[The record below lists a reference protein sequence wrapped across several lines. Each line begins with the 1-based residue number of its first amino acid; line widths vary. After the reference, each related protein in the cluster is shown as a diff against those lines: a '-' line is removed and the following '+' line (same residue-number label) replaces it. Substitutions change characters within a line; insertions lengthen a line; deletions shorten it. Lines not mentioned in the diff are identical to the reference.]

1 MTDPAPDDEVP
12 SARALLKERDYLL
25 FWGTRWTGSFASQIQ
40 SVAMGWQMYALARQG
55 HSVNESALLVSML
68 GLAAFVPVLL
78 LTLPAGEAA
87 DRYDR
92 KKVLLICL
100 TGEIVSVF
108 TLAIATVQGWTSPAL
123 LMGIAALFGASRAFF
138 APANTALGPM
148 LVPRK
153 LLPRAIAWNSLAWQT
168 ASILGPAAG
177 GLLVAR
183 SSQTAYF
190 TTFALYGLAGVLVFM
205 IRGNAK
211 PALNPGSRWQ
221 LMKEGLA
228 YVWRQKIVFGAISLD
243 LAAVLL
249 GGATAL
255 LPVFARDV
263 LVIHEGH
270 YVILGV
276 FPYEFTRAAAFGLL
290 RSGPAIGATVVAL
303 TLAARP
309 VRNHAGVIM
318 FLGVATFGIAT
329 VVFGLSKSLW
339 LSVAA
344 LAVLG
349 AADMLSVYV
358 RQTLVQLVTP
368 DHMRGRV
375 AAVSSVFIGASNELG
390 EFESGVVARILGPVR
405 AAVFGGIGAVMVTA
419 LWARLFPDLRRAD
432 RLE

>member
-1 MTDPAPDDEVP
+1 MAEPSQDEIP

-25 FWGTRWTGSFASQIQ
+25 FWGSRWTGSFAAQIQ
-40 SVAMGWQMYALARQG
+40 SVAMGWHMYVLARETR
-55 HSVNESALLVSML
+55 SVEESAFLVGMI
-68 GLAAFVPVLL
+68 GLAAFAPVFL

-92 KKVLLICL
+92 RKILMLCL
-100 TGEIVSVF
+100 AGEIASVL
-108 TLAIATVQGWTSPAL
+108 TLAIATVNGWDSPML
-123 LMGIAALFGASRAFF
+123 LLLVAALFGASRAFF
-138 APANTALGPM
+138 APASTALGPM

-168 ASILGPAAG
+168 ASIMGPAVG
-177 GLLVAR
+177 GILIADAPE
-183 SSQTAYF
+183 TAYF
-190 TTFALYGLAGVLVFM
+190 TTFGLYGLAGLFVFS
-205 IRGNAK
+205 IRGNAQ
-211 PALNPGSRWQ
+211 PEVNPGSRWQ

-243 LAAVLL
+243 LFAVLL

-263 LVIHEGH
+263 LHVGPEGFG
-270 YVILGV
+270 IL
-276 FPYEFTRAAAFGLL
+276 RA
-290 RSGPAIGATVVAL
+290 GPAIGATLVAL
-303 TLAARP
+303 WLAANPIRAKAGLFMF
-309 VRNHAGVIM
+309 AGVAV
-318 FLGVATFGIAT
+318 FGAATI
-329 VVFGLSKSLW
+329 VFGLSKSLW

-349 AADMLSVYV
+349 GADMLSVYV

-368 DHMRGRV
+368 DPMRGRV

-390 EFESGVVARILGPVR
+390 EFESGVVARILGPIG
-405 AAVFGGIGAVMVTA
+405 AAVFGGVGALMVTA

>member
-1 MTDPAPDDEVP
+1 MAEPSEDVVP
-12 SARALLKERDYLL
+12 SARALLKERDYLW
-25 FWGTRWTGSFASQIQ
+25 FWGSRWTGSFAAQIQ
-40 SVAMGWQMYALARQG
+40 SVAMGWHMYVLARETR
-55 HSVNESALLVSML
+55 SVEESAFLVGMI
-68 GLAAFVPVLL
+68 GLAAFAPVFL

-92 KKVLLICL
+92 RKILMLCL
-100 TGEIVSVF
+100 TGEIASVL
-108 TLAIATVQGWTSPAL
+108 TLAVATVNGWDSPML
-123 LMGIAALFGASRAFF
+123 LLLVAALFGASRAFF
-138 APANTALGPM
+138 APASTALGPM

-168 ASILGPAAG
+168 ASIMGPAVG
-177 GLLVAR
+177 GVLIAAAPE
-183 SSQTAYF
+183 TAYF
-190 TTFALYGLAGVLVFM
+190 TTFGLYGLAGVFVFM
-205 IRGNAK
+205 IRKNAQ
-211 PALNPGSRWQ
+211 PEVNPGSRWQ

-243 LAAVLL
+243 LFAVLL

-263 LVIHEGH
+263 LHVGPQGFG
-270 YVILGV
+270 IL
-276 FPYEFTRAAAFGLL
+276 RA
-290 RSGPAIGATVVAL
+290 GPAIGATLVAFW
-303 TLAARP
+303 LAANPIRAKAGLFMF
-309 VRNHAGVIM
+309 AGVAV
-318 FLGVATFGIAT
+318 FGAATI
-329 VVFGLSKSLW
+329 VFGLSKSLW

-349 AADMLSVYV
+349 GADMLSVYV

-368 DHMRGRV
+368 DPMRGRV

-390 EFESGVVARILGPVR
+390 EFESGVVARILGPIG
-405 AAVFGGIGAVMVTA
+405 AAVFGGVGALVVTG

>member
-1 MTDPAPDDEVP
+1 MTDAPAPDDDTVP
-12 SARALLKERDYLL
+12 SARALLRERDYVL

-40 SVAMGWQMYALARQG
+40 SVAMGWQMYALARETR
-55 HSVNESALLVSML
+55 SVAESAFMVGMI

-92 KKVLLICL
+92 KKVLLLCL
-100 TGEIVSVF
+100 SGEILSVLALAVA
-108 TLAIATVQGWTSPAL
+108 TLNGWASPAL
-123 LMGIAALFGASRAFF
+123 LLVIAALFGASRAFF

-153 LLPRAIAWNSLAWQT
+153 LLPRAIAWNSLAWQS
-168 ASILGPAAG
+168 ASIAGPAAAG
-177 GLLVAR
+177 FLVAV
-183 SSQTAYF
+183 SAETAYF
-190 TTFALYGLAGVLVFM
+190 TTFALYALAGVLILA
-205 IRGNAK
+205 IRKNAK
-211 PALNPGSRWQ
+211 PETNPGSRWS

-243 LAAVLL
+243 LFAVLL

-263 LVIHEGH
+263 LHVGPEG
-270 YVILGV
+270 
-276 FPYEFTRAAAFGLL
+276 FGLL
-290 RSGPAIGATVVAL
+290 RAGPAMGATVVAL
-303 TLAARP
+303 WLAANPIRAK
-309 VRNHAGVIM
+309 AGLFM
-318 FLGVATFGIAT
+318 FGGVAVFGLAT
-329 VVFGLSKSLW
+329 IVFGLSNSLW

-349 AADMLSVYV
+349 GADMLSVFV

-375 AAVSSVFIGASNELG
+375 ASVSSVFIGASNELG
-390 EFESGVVARILGPVR
+390 EFESGVVARILGPVG
-405 AAVFGGIGAVMVTA
+405 AAVFGGVGAVTVTG
-419 LWARLFPDLRRAD
+419 LWAWLFPDLRRAD

>member
-1 MTDPAPDDEVP
+1 MSDDASDDDTVP
-12 SARALLKERDYLL
+12 SARALLKERDYLF
-25 FWGTRWTGSFASQIQ
+25 FWGTRWTGSFAAQIQ
-40 SVAMGWQMYALARQG
+40 SVAMGWQMYALARQTR
-55 HSVNESALLVSML
+55 SVEESAFLVGMI
-68 GLAAFVPVLL
+68 GLAAFVPVFL

-92 KKVLLICL
+92 KKVLLLCL
-100 TGEIVSVF
+100 TGEILSVM
-108 TLAIATVQGWTSPAL
+108 TLAIASVRGVATPGLLLTVAVF
-123 LMGIAALFGASRAFF
+123 FGAARAFF

-148 LVPRK
+148 LVPRR

-168 ASILGPAAG
+168 ASIAGPAAA

-183 SSQTAYF
+183 SAETAYF
-190 TTFALYGLAGVLVFM
+190 TTFGLYGLSAILVFS

-211 PALNPGSRWQ
+211 PETNPGSRWQ
-221 LMKEGLA
+221 LVKEGLA

-243 LAAVLL
+243 LFAVLL

-263 LVIHEGH
+263 LHVGPEG
-270 YVILGV
+270 
-276 FPYEFTRAAAFGLL
+276 FGLL
-290 RSGPAIGATVVAL
+290 RAGPAMGATLVAFY
-303 TLAARP
+303 LAANPIR
-309 VRNHAGVIM
+309 RHAGAIM
-318 FLGVATFGIAT
+318 FLGVAAFGLAT

-344 LAVLG
+344 LAALG
-349 AADMLSVYV
+349 GADMLSVYV

-375 AAVSSVFIGASNELG
+375 ASVSSVFVGASNELG
-390 EFESGVVARILGPVR
+390 EFESGIVARLLGPVG
-405 AAVFGGIGAVMVTA
+405 AAVFGGVGAIIVTG
-419 LWARLFPDLRRAD
+419 LWAKLFPDLRRAD